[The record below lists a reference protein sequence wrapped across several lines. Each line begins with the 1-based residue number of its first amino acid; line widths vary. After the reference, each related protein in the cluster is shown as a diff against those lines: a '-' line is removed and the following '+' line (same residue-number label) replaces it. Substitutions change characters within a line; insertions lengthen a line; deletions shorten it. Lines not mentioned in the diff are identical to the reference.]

1 MQLPVLLRL
10 FLAVSVSSL
19 GACGGGSGGSDG
31 PDVLQVGQL
40 SIGMTDA
47 PVDSVEE
54 VRIYVTGVTVKREEG
69 PPESFPLNLTDCSM
83 EPGESDSCNPLNLL
97 GLRDGLVLGLLNEQ
111 DVIAGRYQ
119 WLRAEIDDARSY
131 VVEDGGGV
139 VPLRIPSAR
148 GLQLSS
154 GFVVLQ
160 DRTTHLLLDWD
171 VRKGLVD
178 PVGQPGLML
187 KPTIRVVDMAAYG
200 AIAGT
205 VDDALTMGDCTSE
218 PDTGRG
224 NLVYVF
230 TGDVVPD
237 DIDNNAPNPLVTA
250 PVRSTSNGAFTYRV
264 DYLPPGSY
272 TVAFTCQG
280 LDDGVPESDTDLD
293 EANDDIDFV
302 SPQVAEV
309 VDGATTAVNFAD

>member
-1 MQLPVLLRL
+1 MRFPNLRRFFLGLGVLS
-10 FLAVSVSSL
+10 LA
-19 GACGGGSGGSDG
+19 ACGGGSGGSDA

-54 VRIYVTGVTVKREEG
+54 VRIYVTGVTVKKEDG
-69 PPESFPLNLTDCSM
+69 PPESFPLNLTDCTM

-97 GLRDGLVLGLLNEQ
+97 GLRDGVVQSLLDER

-119 WLRAEIDDARSY
+119 WLRAEIDEARSY
-131 VVEDGGGV
+131 VVEDGGGI

-171 VRKGLVD
+171 IRKGLVD
-178 PVGQPGLML
+178 PVGQAGLML
-187 KPTIRVVDMAAYG
+187 KPTIRVVDMAAFG

-205 VDDALTMGDCTSE
+205 VDDALTSGDCSSE

-230 TGDVVPD
+230 EGDVVPD

-272 TVAFTCQG
+272 TVAFTCHG
-280 LDDGVPESDTDLD
+280 LDDDVPESDTDLT
-293 EANDDIDFV
+293 EADDDIEFV
-302 SPQVAEV
+302 SPQLVEIA
-309 VDGATTAVNFAD
+309 DGATTSVDFEI